1 MRKRICIIAV
11 SILFLMGVGSIM
23 ILNSKLNSNY
33 YYSKK
38 LVEAIKEENM
48 TTVQQIITEKPSCIN
63 TYPTLTSKWWHSVM
77 GWRVNYPFIQAC
89 AMDNLDLII
98 FLLENGADPN
108 CNDGHT
114 PLSTTY
120 RIKAENWYEVS
131 LLLIQY
137 GASLDYTTEYSG
149 GKASILMDIV
159 HTGYGESPEHD
170 PEEEEKVMKSF
181 RYALEN
187 CNHDNVNWMRV
198 LQHSVTND
206 RIEIVK
212 LLLDEKYCDVND
224 NSIGMTALMFAA
236 RDSTAEMIQLLLDY
250 GADKNCKSNEGK
262 TAYDYAVEFDRKDKI
277 PLLEN

>member
-1 MRKRICIIAV
+1 
-11 SILFLMGVGSIM
+11 M
-23 ILNSKLNSNY
+23 ILNSNY

-48 TTVQQIITEKPSCIN
+48 VAVQQIITEKPSCIN
-63 TYPTLTSKWWHSVM
+63 TYPALTSRWWHSVM

-108 CNDGHT
+108 CNDGYT

-149 GKASILMDIV
+149 GKASVLMDIV
-159 HTGYGESPEHD
+159 YTRGKQEYD
-170 PEEEEKVMKSF
+170 PEEEEKVMKAF

-187 CNHDNVNWMRV
+187 CDHSNVNWMRV

-212 LLLDEKYCDVND
+212 FLLDEKYCDVND
-224 NSIGMTALMFAA
+224 NSVEMTALMFAA
-236 RDSTAEMIQLLLDY
+236 RDSTPEMIQLLLDY

-262 TAYDYAVEFDRKDKI
+262 TAYDYAVEFDRKDNI